1 MNHLGVLKKL
11 IKIDTEFLLKL
22 EFGGVFSVLDPDFE
36 IRGGALIQTLR
47 YKGVG

>member
-1 MNHLGVLKKL
+1 MKHLGVLKNL

-36 IRGGALIQTLR
+36 IRGGTHSDP
-47 YKGVG
+47 

>member
-36 IRGGALIQTLR
+36 IRGGHSFRPLDIR
-47 YKGVG
+47 E